1 MDDDFEIISPD
12 DVKNE
17 SASFNILIFKQ
28 IERINDCWSKV
39 LTSKPFDRK
48 LSMAELFFS
57 IRALESIMW
66 VRLNRDKAYMEK
78 REKLGI
84 KDPSSFTFLSTN
96 ELSGM
101 LKFSDILDKWYKLIT
116 NRLDRF
122 NFFPAIDLYDFQSTK
137 DLEKMY

>member
-1 MDDDFEIISPD
+1 
-12 DVKNE
+12 
-17 SASFNILIFKQ
+17 
-28 IERINDCWSKV
+28 
-39 LTSKPFDRK
+39 
-48 LSMAELFFS
+48 
-57 IRALESIMW
+57 
-66 VRLNRDKAYMEK
+66 MEK